1 MRSLLIAALVLLPTA
16 AIAQTPTIGAAMA
29 ERWCMGCHVVEPGAF
44 SDPNSRVPTFSAI
57 ASRPGTTAASL
68 DRYLSAGHTRMPDF
82 ALTRTERD
90 ALVSYILSLRRRP

>member
-1 MRSLLIAALVLLPTA
+1 MRRLLMAMSTLLPTA

-29 ERWCMGCHVVEPGAF
+29 ERWCMGCHVVEAGAF

-68 DRYLSAGHTRMPDF
+68 NRYLSVGHTRMPDF

-90 ALVSYILSLRRRP
+90 ALVGYILSLRRRP